1 MADARRAVRKC
12 LQRHKSSVPDGATF
26 LIAVSGGADSLALA
40 WAAAFELP
48 RHGYH
53 PLAVIVDHQLQEG
66 SDDVA
71 QRARA
76 VVEEFGLEAEVVR
89 VSVSGDGGVEN
100 AAREARYEALG
111 THANTHG
118 AEGVMLAHTL
128 DDQAE
133 TVLLGLARG
142 SGPQS
147 LSGMTEVN
155 GMWWRPFLGLRRQ
168 STEQV
173 LRDIG
178 VSWWDDP
185 QNTDRIFLRPRIR
198 HDVLPL
204 LEEQLG
210 PGVQVALA
218 RTADLLREDN
228 DFLEGLAEEAVAA
241 VATDDGL
248 SVEALRELP
257 PVIASRVI
265 RSAVSSV
272 TEEAL
277 SHVHTTAVMALIT
290 DWKGQGPI
298 DVPGG
303 TVRRVGSELV
313 VTKTS
318 PSSAAG
324 ETH

>member
-1 MADARRAVRKC
+1 MADARRAVREC
-12 LQRHKSSVPDGATF
+12 LQRYKSSVPDGATF

-48 RHGYH
+48 RHGYQ
-53 PLAVIVDHQLQEG
+53 PMAVIVDHQLQEG

-71 QRARA
+71 RAAKA

-100 AAREARYEALG
+100 AARQARYEALE

-173 LRDIG
+173 LGDIG

-185 QNTDRIFLRPRIR
+185 QNLDHNFLRPRIR

-210 PGVQVALA
+210 PGVKEALV

-228 DFLEGLAEEAVAA
+228 DFLESLAEEAVAS

-248 SVEALRELP
+248 SAEALRELP
-257 PVIASRVI
+257 LVIGSRVI
-265 RSAVSSV
+265 RTAVSSV
-272 TEEAL
+272 TGEAL
-277 SHVHTTAVMALIT
+277 SHAHTTAVMALVI
-290 DWKGQGPI
+290 DWRGQGPI

-318 PSSAAG
+318 SSSAAG

>member
-1 MADARRAVRKC
+1 MADARRAVREC
-12 LQRHKSSVPDGATF
+12 LQRHTSSVSNGATF
-26 LIAVSGGADSLALA
+26 LVAVSGGADSLALA

-48 RHGYH
+48 RHGYR
-53 PLAVIVDHQLQEG
+53 PMVVIVDHQLQEG

-71 QRARA
+71 QTAKAA
-76 VVEEFGLEAEVVR
+76 VEGFGLEAEIVR

-100 AAREARYEALG
+100 AAREARYEALE

-147 LSGMTEVN
+147 LSGMAEVN
-155 GMWWRPFLGLRRQ
+155 GRWWRPFLGLRRQ
-168 STEQV
+168 TTEQV

-178 VSWWDDP
+178 VFWWVDP
-185 QNTDRIFLRPRIR
+185 QNSDRNLLRPRVR

-204 LEEQLG
+204 LEEALG
-210 PGVQVALA
+210 PGVPEALA

-228 DFLEGLAEEAVAA
+228 DFLEEMASQALTGVVTENGLRA
-241 VATDDGL
+241 
-248 SVEALRELP
+248 EALQELS

-265 RSAVSSV
+265 RTAVSSV
-272 TEEAL
+272 TGEGL
-277 SHVHTTAVMALIT
+277 SHAHTTAVMALVT
-290 DWKGQGPI
+290 AWTGQGPI

-303 TVRRVGSELV
+303 TVKRVGSELV
-313 VTKTS
+313 VTTTS
-318 PSSAAG
+318 SSSAAG

>member
-1 MADARRAVRKC
+1 MADARRAVREC
-12 LQRHKSSVPDGATF
+12 LQRHASLVSDDATF

-48 RHGYH
+48 RQGYR
-53 PLAVIVDHQLQEG
+53 PMAVIVDHQLQEG

-71 QRARA
+71 QTATV
-76 VVEEFGLEAEVVR
+76 VVEGFGLEAEIVR

-100 AAREARYEALG
+100 AAREARYEALE
-111 THANTHG
+111 THANSHG

-147 LSGMTEVN
+147 LSGMAELN

-168 STEQV
+168 TTEQV

-178 VSWWDDP
+178 VSWWVDP
-185 QNTDRIFLRPRIR
+185 QNSDRNLLRPRIR

-204 LEEQLG
+204 LEEALG
-210 PGVQVALA
+210 PGVPEALA

-228 DFLEGLAEEAVAA
+228 DFLEGLAEETVAI
-241 VATDDGL
+241 VANDDGL
-248 SVEALRELP
+248 STEALQELP
-257 PVIASRVI
+257 PVIVSRVI
-265 RSAVSSV
+265 RNAVSSI
-272 TEEAL
+272 TGERL
-277 SHVHTTAVMALIT
+277 SHAHTTAVIALVT

-303 TVRRVGSELV
+303 TVRRVGSELL

-318 PSSAAG
+318 SSSAAG
-324 ETH
+324 EMH

>member
-1 MADARRAVRKC
+1 MADARRAVREC
-12 LQRHKSSVPDGATF
+12 LQRHASSVSDDATF
-26 LIAVSGGADSLALA
+26 LVAVSGGADSLALA

-48 RHGYH
+48 RHGYR
-53 PLAVIVDHQLQEG
+53 PMAVIVDHQLQQG
-66 SDDVA
+66 SDEVA
-71 QRARA
+71 QTAKA
-76 VVEEFGLEAEVVR
+76 AVEEFGHEAEIVQ

-100 AAREARYEALG
+100 AAREARYEALQ
-111 THANTHG
+111 AQASAHG

-133 TVLLGLARG
+133 TVLLGLTRG

-147 LSGMTEVN
+147 LSGMAELN

-168 STEQV
+168 TNEQV
-173 LRDIG
+173 LRDIR
-178 VSWWDDP
+178 VSWWVDP
-185 QNTDRIFLRPRIR
+185 QNSDRNFLRPRVR

-204 LEEQLG
+204 LEEALG
-210 PGVQVALA
+210 PGVPEALA

-228 DFLEGLAEEAVAA
+228 DFLEGLAEDAVAA
-241 VATDDGL
+241 VATDNGL
-248 SVEALRELP
+248 GTDALEELP
-257 PVIASRVI
+257 PVIVSRVI
-265 RSAVSSV
+265 RAAVSSV
-272 TEEAL
+272 TGEAL
-277 SHVHTTAVMALIT
+277 SHAHTTAVMALVT
-290 DWKGQGPI
+290 AWKGQGPI

-303 TVRRVGSELV
+303 TVRRVGLELV

>member
-1 MADARRAVRKC
+1 MADARRAVREC
-12 LQRHKSSVPDGATF
+12 LQRHTSSVSGGATF
-26 LIAVSGGADSLALA
+26 LVAVSGGADSLALA

-48 RHGYH
+48 RHGYR
-53 PLAVIVDHQLQEG
+53 PMAVIVDHQLQEG

-71 QRARA
+71 QTAKAA
-76 VVEEFGLEAEVVR
+76 VEGFGLEAEIVR
-89 VSVSGDGGVEN
+89 VSISGNGGVEN
-100 AAREARYEALG
+100 AARKARYEALE

-168 STEQV
+168 TTEQV

-178 VSWWDDP
+178 VSWWVDP
-185 QNTDRIFLRPRIR
+185 QNTDRIFRRPRIR

-204 LEEQLG
+204 LEEALG
-210 PGVQVALA
+210 PGVPEALA
-218 RTADLLREDN
+218 RTAGLLREDN

-241 VATDDGL
+241 VVTDGGL
-248 SVEALRELP
+248 STEALTELP

-265 RSAVSSV
+265 RTAVSSV
-272 TEEAL
+272 IGEAL
-277 SHVHTTAVMALIT
+277 SHAHTTAVMALVA

-313 VTKTS
+313 VTKTNS
-318 PSSAAG
+318 SSAAG

>member
-1 MADARRAVRKC
+1 MADARRAVREC
-12 LQRHKSSVPDGATF
+12 LQHHTSSVSDDATF
-26 LIAVSGGADSLALA
+26 LVAVSGGADSLALA
-40 WAAAFELP
+40 WATAFELS
-48 RHGYH
+48 RHGYR
-53 PLAVIVDHQLQEG
+53 PMAVIVDHQLQEG
-66 SDDVA
+66 SDEVA
-71 QRARA
+71 QTAKA
-76 VVEEFGLEAEVVR
+76 VVQDFGLEAEIVR

-100 AAREARYEALG
+100 AARQARYDALK

-147 LSGMTEVN
+147 LSGMAEVN
-155 GMWWRPFLGLRRQ
+155 GMWWRPFLGVRRQ
-168 STEQV
+168 TNEQV

-178 VSWWDDP
+178 VSWWVDP
-185 QNTDRIFLRPRIR
+185 QNSNRNLLRPRIR

-204 LEEQLG
+204 LEEALG
-210 PGVQVALA
+210 PGVPEALA

-228 DFLEGLAEEAVAA
+228 DFLEGLAREAVAA
-241 VATDDGL
+241 VATDGGL
-248 SVEALRELP
+248 STGALKELP
-257 PVIASRVI
+257 PVIISRVI
-265 RSAVSSV
+265 RTAVSSV
-272 TEEAL
+272 TREGL
-277 SHVHTTAVMALIT
+277 SHAHTTAVMALVT

-318 PSSAAG
+318 SSSAAG

>member
-1 MADARRAVRKC
+1 MADARRAVREC
-12 LQRHKSSVPDGATF
+12 LQRHTSSVSNGATF

-48 RHGYH
+48 RQGHRVM
-53 PLAVIVDHQLQEG
+53 AVIVDHQLQEG
-66 SDDVA
+66 SDEVA
-71 QRARA
+71 QTAKA
-76 VVEEFGLEAEVVR
+76 TVEEFGLEAEVVR

-100 AAREARYEALG
+100 AAREARYEALK

-147 LSGMTEVN
+147 LSGMAEEN
-155 GMWWRPFLGLRRQ
+155 GMWWRPFLELRRQ
-168 STEQV
+168 TTEQV

-178 VSWWDDP
+178 VSWWVDP
-185 QNTDRIFLRPRIR
+185 QNTNRNFLRPRIR

-204 LEEQLG
+204 LEEALG
-210 PGVQVALA
+210 PGVPEALA

-228 DFLEGLAEEAVAA
+228 DFLEGLAEEALAA
-241 VATDDGL
+241 VVTDDCL
-248 SVEALRELP
+248 STEALQELP

-265 RSAVSSV
+265 RTAVSSV
-272 TEEAL
+272 TGEGL
-277 SHVHTTAVMALIT
+277 SHAHTMAVMALVT

-303 TVRRVGSELV
+303 TVRRVGSELL

-318 PSSAAG
+318 SSSAAG